1 MSDYISKSAVIK
13 LIESKM
19 TDGCLGTEDDTFI
32 GGHGLVDDISDLPT
46 LDEKEI
52 IRKPFE
58 RVVERLESISSTPWE
73 IVKIV
78 KEECGISE

>member
-32 GGHGLVDDISDLPT
+32 GEHGRVDDISD
-46 LDEKEI
+46 
-52 IRKPFE
+52 
-58 RVVERLESISSTPWE
+58 
-73 IVKIV
+73 
-78 KEECGISE
+78 